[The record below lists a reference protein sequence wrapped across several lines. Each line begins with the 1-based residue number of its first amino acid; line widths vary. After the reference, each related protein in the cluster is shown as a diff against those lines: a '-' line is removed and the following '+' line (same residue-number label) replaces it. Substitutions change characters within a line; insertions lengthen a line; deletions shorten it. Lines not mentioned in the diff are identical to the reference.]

1 MTQELSYLDFLGCEV
16 THDKLLL
23 QSYLTMNNM
32 QTIINNIARGCDLN
46 QGINTYDTNSVTT
59 APSSLYPNSYFSSNM
74 VVGENYMVELMFNR
88 NKNQLIQDLIVG
100 PQTINTHQTND
111 TVGPHARTITGIPVS
126 MAFWPYDHPGSATD
140 LNTWTNIFA
149 PVTGAVVGAHTQKD
163 IYFVCD
169 SASHFIGR
177 LSLTSSLPPHTNIH
191 CMFSSATYGD
201 PSSLIRPDSANII
214 QPLSSGSCNKYTHE
228 CQNPINSHA
237 CDKLTML
244 DMTITHV
251 MTPASKNIDETLH
264 FNTPVVDIHF
274 PDAAAGTSKTAIKA
288 RMNAPHNS
296 PSDEFRIA
304 QGKRLGDHN
313 QIRFAKYLQN
323 YTPGLSG
330 PPPTPPNLTFVSTQV
345 TAVVTPL
352 PSVTLTCSPN
362 NVFFVTQ
369 DWPAFCF
376 AVFNKINSILV
387 TVKPKGF
394 LVAYVN

>member
-1 MTQELSYLDFLGCEV
+1 MTQRLSYLDFLGCEV

-32 QTIINNIARGCDLN
+32 QTIINNVARGCDLN

-59 APSSLYPNSYFSSNM
+59 APSTLYPTSYFSSNM
-74 VVGENYMVELMFNR
+74 VVGENYMVELMFTR
-88 NKNQLIQDLIVG
+88 NKNNLIQYLTAVG
-100 PQTINTHQTND
+100 PQMINTQQTND
-111 TVGPHARTITGIPVS
+111 TAGAHARTITGIPVS
-126 MAFWPYDHPGSATD
+126 MAFWPYDHPGTPTD
-140 LNTWTNIFA
+140 ITTWTNIFA
-149 PVTGAVVGAHTQKD
+149 PVTDSLGQKHV
-163 IYFVCD
+163 YFVCD

-177 LSLTSSLPPHTNIH
+177 MSLTSSLPANTNIH

-214 QPLSSGSCNKYTHE
+214 QPLSSASCNKYTHE
-228 CQNPINSHA
+228 CNNPINSRA

-244 DMTITHV
+244 DMRIAHV
-251 MTPASKNIDETLH
+251 MTPASKNVDETLH
-264 FNTPVVDIHF
+264 FNTPALNIHF
-274 PDAAAGTSKTAIKA
+274 PNAAAGTSKTQIKA
-288 RMNAPHNS
+288 TMNTVHNA
-296 PSDEFRIA
+296 SDKFRIA

-323 YTPGLSG
+323 YAPGL
-330 PPPTPPNLTFVSTQV
+330 PPNHTFTSTQV
-345 TAVVTPL
+345 TPGPVVIP
-352 PSVTLTCSPN
+352 PLTCSPN